1 MMPTIEPP
9 IASSADAS
17 APPTSRSNIKGTTK
31 PIPPKIAAVDSKM
44 AILFKNALTDGR
56 ALAVASQP
64 SGGFFVPGCVGPLFR
79 RIPVT
84 ILSRSKIHGEK
95 TTWQ

>member
-1 MMPTIEPP
+1 
-9 IASSADAS
+9 
-17 APPTSRSNIKGTTK
+17 
-31 PIPPKIAAVDSKM
+31 M